1 MQEKRLEKK
10 ILITNKLGL
19 HARAAA
25 KFVSLTSKC
34 ESKFVVKKGKNT
46 VSGSSLLGLMTLA
59 ASKGTE
65 IKVQCIGSKAEQ
77 DLEKLIDL
85 IKIRKEQPAFHPN
98 ATQFTLNLGS
108 SILALW
114 RQSLDRKQS
123 IFAINRANKS

>member
-34 ESKFVVKKGKNT
+34 ESRFVVKKGKNI

-65 IKVQCIGSKAEQ
+65 IKVQCIGNNAEE

-85 IKIRKEQPAFHPN
+85 ITNNFGEEKPLSENIREERSLKVLVFHPGM
-98 ATQFTLNLGS
+98 QLVIVF
-108 SILALW
+108 
-114 RQSLDRKQS
+114 
-123 IFAINRANKS
+123 

>member
-34 ESKFVVKKGKNT
+34 ESRFVVKKGKNV

-65 IKVQCIGSKAEQ
+65 IKVQCIGNKAEQ
-77 DLEKLIDL
+77 DLEKLIVPWIEIDEDL
-85 IKIRKEQPAFHPN
+85 FYSDD
-98 ATQFTLNLGS
+98 LG
-108 SILALW
+108 
-114 RQSLDRKQS
+114 QSCR
-123 IFAINRANKS
+123 R